1 MIETFNALAGLVL
14 SAATG
19 WAVMSPRVRDGI
31 VIKIG
36 LVCLSVGF
44 AGIFF
49 FHLSR
54 PDGPH
59 PLAAAQ
65 ALVHLGVLICA
76 AGYVMRRRRH
86 NGVSRRR
93 ASDWVQPG
101 ATSSD

>member
-1 MIETFNALAGLVL
+1 MLETFNCLASLVL
-14 SAATG
+14 SIATG
-19 WAVMSPRVRDGI
+19 WAVMSPRVKDGI

-44 AGIFF
+44 VGIFF
-49 FHLSR
+49 FHISR

-59 PLAAAQ
+59 PLASAQ

-76 AGYVMRRRRH
+76 AGYVLRTRRH
-86 NGVSRRR
+86 SGVSKRR

-101 ATSSD
+101 ATSCD